1 MLCSLDR
8 RRAVATI
15 SSGAIALGLGAG
27 RAHAEDSQLL
37 EPAAEIGRL
46 LSASIPPE
54 ARGCLGTARWE
65 PSLRD
70 GAPIAALLAEVRAAA
85 ARDFA
90 SGTVVALDGS
100 RLARAEAAFA
110 LASHESLSAAGGG
123 CG

>member
-1 MLCSLDR
+1 MLCLLDR

-15 SSGAIALGLGAG
+15 ASGAIALGLSW
-27 RAHAEDSQLL
+27 RVHAEGNHVL
-37 EPAAEIGRL
+37 EAAAEIGRL
-46 LSASIPPE
+46 LSASIPPAE
-54 ARGCLGTARWE
+54 RTCLGTARWE
-65 PSLRD
+65 QSLRD

-90 SGTVVALDGS
+90 SGAVVAIDGS

-110 LASHESLSAAGGG
+110 LACYASLSAVGRG

>member
-15 SSGAIALGLGAG
+15 ASGAIALGFGAG
-27 RAHAEDSQLL
+27 RAHAEGNHVL
-37 EPAAEIGRL
+37 EAAAEIGRL
-46 LSASIPPE
+46 LSASIPPAE
-54 ARGCLGTARWE
+54 RTCLGTARWE
-65 PSLRD
+65 QSLRD

-110 LASHESLSAAGGG
+110 LACYESLSAAGRG